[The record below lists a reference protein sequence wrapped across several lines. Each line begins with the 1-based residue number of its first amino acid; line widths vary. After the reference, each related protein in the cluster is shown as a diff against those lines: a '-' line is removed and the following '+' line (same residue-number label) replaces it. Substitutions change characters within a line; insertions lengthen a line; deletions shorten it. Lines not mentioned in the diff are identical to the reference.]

1 MDNDRGGLVVCG
13 GPGVS
18 RILGEKTGVDAAP
31 GLLWLHLN
39 DFYEVPP
46 AGDRVILTPNS
57 DASQR
62 RPSRRVQVC
71 SIL

>member
-1 MDNDRGGLVVCG
+1 MSQNSWGA
-13 GPGVS
+13 
-18 RILGEKTGVDAAP
+18 GEKTGVDAAP

-46 AGDRVILTPNS
+46 AGDRVILTPDS

-62 RPSRRVQVC
+62 RPSCHVQVC